1 MGRIR
6 AASDIGGTFTDL
18 VYFELDDVTGEVRSV
33 ATEKA
38 HTTPPDFEAG
48 VIDAFKKADVHL
60 GDVSYF
66 AHGTTVVINAL
77 TERRGVKTGLI
88 TTKGFRDVLEIARG
102 NRPDFFNLR
111 YEKPEPFVPRY
122 LRREVTERMTY
133 TGEPITPLMM
143 TDIDDIVRD
152 FKAAGVEAIAV
163 CLLHA
168 YANPVH
174 EIDVVERIKDL
185 WPEISIVASH
195 QISREWREYE
205 RTNTTVVSA
214 YVQPIAET
222 YLSKL
227 EQRLGE
233 HSFDGSFYIMQSN
246 GGIDTVEATKRTPI
260 SIVESGPASGVLG
273 AAALGEY
280 LGIQNIIAF
289 DIGGTT
295 AKCSLIDNGHVAIT
309 SQYMIERSRQSAG
322 YPIITPVVDIVEI
335 GNGGGSIGWVDE
347 HGKMH
352 VGPKSAGAQPGPVAY
367 GLGGTEPTTTDANLM
382 MKRINPD
389 YFVGGEIKA
398 DMPAVEAAMTQLG
411 TRLGLSA
418 LETARGIVRIANN
431 NMINALKLVS
441 INRGYD
447 PRDFTMVAFGG
458 GGAMHATALAA
469 ELNIPRVVIPAHSS
483 VFSAWG
489 MLMSDV
495 RRDYI
500 RTQPGSFDRDRAALI
515 FETFDAMEEE
525 ALEAF
530 INEGMSA
537 DDISI
542 ERYLALRY
550 QGQEHS
556 VTIPVASGV
565 TRMEDIDIVL
575 KDFRQSYEKQYT
587 YSLDSDV
594 EVVNFKVTAFAA
606 VDRPNPAK
614 IDPSLG
620 VERARTGTRT
630 VDFDASGLLE
640 TPIFN
645 RDLLGA
651 GARLHGPA
659 VIEEAGSTT
668 VVFPGQ
674 DVRVDD
680 YGNLHIM
687 IKGSVDVL
695 DS

>member
-1 MGRIR
+1 MGRVR

-18 VYFELDDVTGEVRSV
+18 VYFELDDDTGEVRSV
-33 ATEKA
+33 STEKA
-38 HTTPPDFEAG
+38 HTTPPDFERG
-48 VIDAFKKADVHL
+48 VIDTFKKADVSL
-60 GDVSYF
+60 QDVTYF

-88 TTKGFRDVLEIARG
+88 TTRGFRDVLEIARG

-122 LRREVTERMTY
+122 LRREVSERMTY
-133 TGEPITPLMM
+133 TGEPVTPLV
-143 TDIDDIVRD
+143 TADIDDIVEA
-152 FKAAGVEAIAV
+152 FKADGVEAIAV

-174 EIDVVERIKDL
+174 EVEVIARVNEL
-185 WPEISIVASH
+185 WPEISVVASH

-222 YLSKL
+222 YLSRL
-227 EQRLGE
+227 EQRLSE
-233 HSFDGSFYIMQSN
+233 HAFDGSFYVMQSN

-273 AAALGEY
+273 AAALGDY
-280 LGIQNIIAF
+280 LGIKNIIAF

-352 VGPKSAGAQPGPVAY
+352 VGPRSAGAQPGPVAY

-398 DMPAVEAAMTQLG
+398 DMPAVEAAMARLG
-411 TRLGLSA
+411 ARLGLSA
-418 LETARGIVRIANN
+418 LEAARGIVRIANN

-500 RTQPGSFDRDRAALI
+500 RTQPGPLDQDRAPLV

-525 ALEAF
+525 AREAF

-542 ERYLALRY
+542 ERQLALRY

-556 VTIPVASGV
+556 VTIPVASGMA
-565 TRMEDIDIVL
+565 RREDIDIVL
-575 KDFRQSYEKQYT
+575 EDFRRSYEKQYT
-587 YSLDSDV
+587 YRLDNDV

-606 VDRPNPAK
+606 VDRPKPAK
-614 IDPSLG
+614 IDPSSDTSI
-620 VERARTGTRT
+620 ARRGTRL
-630 VDFDASGLLE
+630 VDFDSAGLIE
-640 TPIFN
+640 TPIYN

-651 GARLHGPA
+651 GAEFHGPA

-674 DVRVDD
+674 EVSVDD

-687 IKGSVDVL
+687 IKGSIDVL
-695 DS
+695 NG